1 MYKCINYCNPTRHD
15 VSSKALIF
23 KQTISVAGN
32 TGCAGAGVIK
42 RLSTGGSIT
51 KSEHYTDTDIFS
63 IVVAAMSMLAMVF
76 VLVNLAFS

>member
-1 MYKCINYCNPTRHD
+1 M
-15 VSSKALIF
+15 
-23 KQTISVAGN
+23 G
-32 TGCAGAGVIK
+32 GAGVIK

-51 KSEHYTDTDIFS
+51 KSENYTDTDIFS